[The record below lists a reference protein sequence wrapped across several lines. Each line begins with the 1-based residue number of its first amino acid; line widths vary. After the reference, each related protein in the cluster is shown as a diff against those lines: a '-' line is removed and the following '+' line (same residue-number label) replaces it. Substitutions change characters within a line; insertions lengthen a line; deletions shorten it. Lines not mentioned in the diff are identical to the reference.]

1 MDLPSVSTGNTRT
14 PGNGVGEGGKGDGV
28 GVAVGGM
35 GEDVIVG
42 AMVAVGAGACVSVA
56 AELQAD
62 RTNRQ
67 IIMVSEIPFRLFM
80 SYSFHLMLCSGGE
93 DRSSPIHHVCMF

>member
-42 AMVAVGAGACVSVA
+42 AMVAVGTGGWVSVA
-56 AELQAD
+56 AGLQAD
-62 RTNRQ
+62 RIKMQ
-67 IIMVSEIPFRLFM
+67 IIMMIEIPFRLFM
-80 SYSFHLMLCSGGE
+80 SYSFHPMICSGGE
-93 DRSSPIHHVCMF
+93 DCSSPL